1 MEEPPAQ
8 EEQQPSTEQEE
19 TKPPE
24 QTEQSEQTQ
33 ADQQTS
39 AQQQTEQPPQQEQSV
54 TDQTKVQ
61 QEQTVGPPSIEEQA
75 QATAKA
81 SGALSERDRQ
91 VFESALESSGVGRQ
105 RAAEIPPDP
114 TWLHAEDAWSRTY
127 GPDNLLQDMARRTLP
142 PIQMQVEEQVP
153 RPIEIPPDPTQLHYD
168 PNIWSRI
175 YGFEGLDE
183 MVKRTQPPSEM
194 RVGEEIVK
202 EATESESQRGHF
214 LREWLESLGRYLFG
228 TTRRT
233 AITLGVIGG
242 VTAIA
247 LTGYVQ
253 RRKVRRDVEQQLA
266 KQRAIAAAGLP
277 NRSYTPTAVKVQ
289 ADVYADYY
297 DQQAGPYVAQNY
309 GFGRSEITVNRY
321 RR

>member
-1 MEEPPAQ
+1 MQQEPKQEPQQESKTEEPPAQ
-8 EEQQPSTEQEE
+8 EEQQPPTEQEE

-39 AQQQTEQPPQQEQSV
+39 VQQQTEQPPQQEQSV

-61 QEQTVGPPSIEEQA
+61 QEQTVAPLSVEEQA
-75 QATAKA
+75 QATTKA

-114 TWLHAEDAWSRTY
+114 TE
-127 GPDNLLQDMARRTLP
+127 
-142 PIQMQVEEQVP
+142 
-153 RPIEIPPDPTQLHYD
+153 LHYD

-183 MVKRTQPPSEM
+183 MVKRTQPPGEI

-214 LREWLESLGRYLFG
+214 LRAWLESLGRYLFG